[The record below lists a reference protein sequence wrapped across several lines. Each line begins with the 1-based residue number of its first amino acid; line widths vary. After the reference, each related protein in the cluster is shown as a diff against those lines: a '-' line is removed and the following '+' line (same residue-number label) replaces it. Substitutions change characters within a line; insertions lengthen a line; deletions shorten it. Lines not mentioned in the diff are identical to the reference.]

1 MKILHLVTVALITLG
16 SNPLWAAC
24 SKPEAPAIPDGAK
37 AEKSEFLAGYQQVK
51 EYLNEAD
58 GYLKCLEG
66 EEKAELKADK
76 STEETRAARLNLYN
90 ETVDEMQKTGADL
103 NAEVGK
109 FKARTDP

>member
-1 MKILHLVTVALITLG
+1 MANKVLRMITMPT
-16 SNPLWAAC
+16 SLWAL
-24 SKPEAPAIPDGAK
+24 EM
-37 AEKSEFLAGYQQVK
+37 QVK
-51 EYLNEAD
+51 DYLKEAD

-90 ETVDEMQKTGADL
+90 ETVDEMQQTGAEL

-109 FKARTDP
+109 FKARTDT